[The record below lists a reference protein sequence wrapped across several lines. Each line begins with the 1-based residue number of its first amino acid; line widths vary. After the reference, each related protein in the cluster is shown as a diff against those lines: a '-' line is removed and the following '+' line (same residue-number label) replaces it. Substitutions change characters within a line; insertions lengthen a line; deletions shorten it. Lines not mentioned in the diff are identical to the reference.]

1 MKDGMK
7 RFTKG
12 CLITALVV
20 FVLGCIICGVCA
32 LLGGFKQLRNLN
44 VYNITGIPFFY
55 HRDRDGGF
63 SYGFWDNDHEYW
75 DEEWETHK
83 NWDQVGDADKKQLD
97 LTADTLHNLDIEL
110 GAAELYIEE
119 SEDDHVWL
127 SASGDTRDFRYHKDG
142 DTLYLVRREDSLFW
156 NWVRDRDKDMTVKV
170 HLYLPKDIYLD
181 DVDIMFGA
189 GVLDAGTL
197 RAHEVQVEVGAS
209 VCSIDELVSDDSA
222 EISVGAGQIWVFSLE
237 ANEANL
243 NIGAGEL
250 YIEGANVTGEADIDI
265 GMGSVEVSGLIAGDL
280 NADCGMGSL
289 TLVLT
294 DGEQDHNYKIECA
307 MGNVS
312 VGRNSYTG
320 LSGEKTINN
329 GSSSTYDIECSMG
342 NVNVSF
348 AQ

>member
-20 FVLGCIICGVCA
+20 FVLGCVICGVCA
-32 LLGGFKQLRNLN
+32 LLGGFRQLRNLN

-55 HRDRDGGF
+55 HRDSNGDF
-63 SYGFWDNDHEYW
+63 SYGFW

-83 NWDQVGDADKKQLD
+83 NWDQVGAADKKQLD

-110 GAAELYIEE
+110 GASELYIEE

-127 SASGDTRDFRYHKDG
+127 AASGDIRHFRYHEDG

-156 NWVRDRDKDMTVKV
+156 NWVEGRDNAMTAKV
-170 HLYLPKDIYLD
+170 HLYLPKDIYLN

-189 GVLDAGTL
+189 GILDAGAL
-197 RAHEVQVEVGAS
+197 RAHEMQVEAGAS
-209 VCSIDELVSDDSA
+209 VCSIDELVSDGSA
-222 EISVGAGQIWVFSLE
+222 EINVGAGQIRISSFE

-250 YIEGANVTGEADIDI
+250 YIEGAKITGETDIDI
-265 GMGSVEVSGLIAGDL
+265 GMGNAEVSGLIAGDL
-280 NADCGMGSL
+280 NADIGMGSL

-294 DGEQDHNYKIECA
+294 DSEQDHNYKIDCA
-307 MGNVS
+307 MGNVR

-320 LSGEKTINN
+320 LSDEKTINN